1 MRNPG
6 AVLPQRQIRAAAD
19 CVGPHRAY
27 GGGMEHWST
36 AMLTW
41 IPLLFAFFVLIAVT
55 MLRRRYER

>member
-1 MRNPG
+1 
-6 AVLPQRQIRAAAD
+6 
-19 CVGPHRAY
+19 
-27 GGGMEHWST
+27 MEHWST